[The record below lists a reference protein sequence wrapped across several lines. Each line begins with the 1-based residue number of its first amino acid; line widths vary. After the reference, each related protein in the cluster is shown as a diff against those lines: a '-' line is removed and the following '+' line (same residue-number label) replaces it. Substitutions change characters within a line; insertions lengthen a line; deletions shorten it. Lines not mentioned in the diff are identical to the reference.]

1 MDSDNKEADSTL
13 NISLVA
19 PVKSL
24 PELYYQ
30 LADLEAFSF
39 ARYSESI
46 NIFEKIILEFP
57 ETEFKPKSI
66 FALIFVYEQLKD
78 SLNSQ
83 LNT

>member
-1 MDSDNKEADSTL
+1 MDSDNKEVDSTL

-46 NIFEKIILEFP
+46 NIFEKIILEVF
-57 ETEFKPKSI
+57 
-66 FALIFVYEQLKD
+66 
-78 SLNSQ
+78 
-83 LNT
+83 